1 MISLRQSTKNTNRE
15 KGPQMS
21 ENPLATPSDGNSFFP
36 EKTTMDLRNEI
47 NFGVWLRYKW
57 SLVVGTLKIFL
68 SHM

>member
-36 EKTTMDLRNEI
+36 EKMTMDLRNEI
-47 NFGVWLRYKW
+47 NFGV
-57 SLVVGTLKIFL
+57 
-68 SHM
+68 